1 MSHSITSARR
11 RFFKKIIA
19 GIGGAVTF
27 AAVNP
32 LSASGRRMQPPET
45 PVDALRQGYRE
56 TGHIRKYYQKAR
68 F

>member
-1 MSHSITSARR
+1 MSHSITSSRR

-19 GIGGAVTF
+19 GIGGVFTF
-27 AAVNP
+27 TASKPSSAAK
-32 LSASGRRMQPPET
+32 GM
-45 PVDALRQGYRE
+45 LRFQENSVPAPKQGYRE